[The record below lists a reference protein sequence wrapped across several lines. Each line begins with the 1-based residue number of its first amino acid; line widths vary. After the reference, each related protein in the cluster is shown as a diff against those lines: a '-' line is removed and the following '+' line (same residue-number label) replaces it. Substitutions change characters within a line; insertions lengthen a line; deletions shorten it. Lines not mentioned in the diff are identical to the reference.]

1 LSPHRLRHKLFALTE
16 ILTKIIMGENSMDLT
31 GIDFL
36 GIDRVLKRGTGK
48 VIERHDAALLV
59 HDSISGACML
69 GCEDAALGADILRRK
84 LSGDCRLLMVSDH
97 GLGLKAFAQYGF
109 EGMMECYQTAYYGG
123 MPELTGRLA
132 LRDAEEAD
140 LPLLTATYNL
150 VSTEELRLIV
160 ERGKL
165 TLGYEGD
172 RLAGFM
178 GEHLE
183 GSIGLLYV
191 FPEFRRRGYATELEN
206 AVIAK
211 TLREGY
217 IPFGQIEKSNS
228 ASMALQRK
236 LGLVISDRL
245 ICWMWK

>member
-1 LSPHRLRHKLFALTE
+1 
-16 ILTKIIMGENSMDLT
+16 MGESSMDLT
-31 GIDFL
+31 DIDYL

-69 GCEDAALGADILRRK
+69 GCEDAALGANILRYR
-84 LSGDCRLLMVSDH
+84 LGGDCRLLMVSDH
-97 GLGLKAFAQYGF
+97 VLGLKAFAQYGF
-109 EGMMECYQTAYYGG
+109 ESMLECYQTAYYGG

-140 LPLLTATYNL
+140 LPVLIATYDL
-150 VSTEELRLIV
+150 VSAEELRLIV
-160 ERGKL
+160 ERRKLILGFEDGK
-165 TLGYEGD
+165 
-172 RLAGFM
+172 LAGFM

-183 GSIGLLYV
+183 GSMGLLYI
-191 FPEFRRRGYATELEN
+191 FPEFRRRGYATELEK

-211 TLREGY
+211 TLQEGY
-217 IPFGQIEKSNS
+217 TPFCQIEKSNS

-236 LGLVISDRL
+236 LGLAISDRL

>member
-1 LSPHRLRHKLFALTE
+1 M
-16 ILTKIIMGENSMDLT
+16 MGEKSMDLT
-31 GIDFL
+31 DIEYL

-48 VIERHDAALLV
+48 VIERYDTALLV
-59 HDSISGACML
+59 HDSVSGAWML
-69 GCEDAALGADILRRK
+69 GCEDAGLGADMLRRR

-97 GLGLKAFAQYGF
+97 SLGLKTFAQYGF
-109 EGMMECYQTAYYGG
+109 EGMLACRQTAYYGG

-140 LPLLTATYNL
+140 LPVLTATYDL
-150 VSTEELRLIV
+150 VRAEELRLIV
-160 ERGKL
+160 ERRKL
-165 TLGYEGD
+165 TLGFEDG

-183 GSIGLLYV
+183 GSMGLLYV
-191 FPEFRRRGYATELEN
+191 FPEFRRKGYATELEK

-236 LGLVISDRL
+236 LGLVLSNRL